1 MNGCILLAF
10 NLLLDKSQ
18 VKVKNLR
25 YLSKLAAQMIVRFKL
40 RPKIDKKI
48 KNLIIKINN
57 QLKTSKF
64 KD

>member
-18 VKVKNLR
+18 VKVKIFR

-40 RPKIDKKI
+40 RPQIEKKI

-57 QLKTSKF
+57 KLKINKF